1 MLLSLLYR
9 RGSRSRGYRCCPRS
23 TFGHQPGFSWFAVS
37 SCMPCIT
44 WTQRFFSLSWKFC
57 LQIMQ
62 CENSPTMEELFGVS
76 LNEWYQVCGYCWL
89 FRIYLFFQPFLVL
102 CRQSGWDFAEQYRW
116 PLRRFLAVL
125 ALVPVFLFPFS
136 PCKASENVVVFCF
149 VSRNH
154 SFPLILLFQC
164 F

>member
-37 SCMPCIT
+37 SCVPCIM
-44 WTQRFFSLSWKFC
+44 WTQRIFSLSWKFC

-62 CENSPTMEELFGVS
+62 CENAPTMEELFGVS

-102 CRQSGWDFAEQYRW
+102 CRLCRMLQIATQEKISS
-116 PLRRFLAVL
+116 VL

-136 PCKASENVVVFCF
+136 PCKGSENVVVFCF